1 MLYVWHPSGHP
12 CSPCAAPRT
21 QHRAFF
27 SECLFQ
33 GYKGRCAARGSVCG
47 LRPAVTARLVFH
59 CCKKL
64 LKIKKKKRRSCRSRG
79 SAPRAGLGSQLQLQ
93 PSAGQ
98 PMGPIPAHSPAPGG
112 GAGGG
117 CGMGP
122 GLLELRGAVLDS
134 CGDSVGLGNSREREQ
149 LLPVLSRALPG
160 R

>member
-64 LKIKKKKRRSCRSRG
+64 LKIKKKEEEAVGPGAQPHGPGWALSCSCSPLRDSRWDL
-79 SAPRAGLGSQLQLQ
+79 SQRTAPLQGAEQEAAAGWGRGCWSSAGLCWT
-93 PSAGQ
+93 PAGT
-98 PMGPIPAHSPAPGG
+98 A
-112 GAGGG
+112 
-117 CGMGP
+117 
-122 GLLELRGAVLDS
+122 
-134 CGDSVGLGNSREREQ
+134 
-149 LLPVLSRALPG
+149 
-160 R
+160 